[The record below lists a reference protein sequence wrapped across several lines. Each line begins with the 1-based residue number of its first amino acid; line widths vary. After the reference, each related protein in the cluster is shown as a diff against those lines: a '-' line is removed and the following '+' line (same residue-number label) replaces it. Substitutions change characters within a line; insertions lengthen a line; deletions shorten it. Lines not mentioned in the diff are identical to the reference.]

1 MIDRITA
8 LEVETLGGFAVRR
21 DQELLSGGGWGRRK
35 VVDLFK
41 LLLSAEQ
48 HRLHREQVQDI
59 LWPDSSL
66 EQAANSFGKTLYLLR
81 RALEPDL
88 AAGKG
93 STSQYISL
101 DHDILMLIPDA
112 LTIDADIF
120 EGSTRQLQARLRN
133 RAEQESANQNAE
145 LLDAF
150 DRVLALYKGD
160 YLPENFYDDWTQK
173 RRDRLHR
180 AYSWLLESAS
190 ELAIASGEG
199 QRACE

>member
-1 MIDRITA
+1 MHKPLAATCEVSRMREGITT
-8 LEVETLGGFAVRR
+8 LEVATLGRFAARR
-21 DQELLSGGGWGRRK
+21 NQELLSGGSWSRRK

-41 LLLSAEQ
+41 LLISADQ

-93 STSQYISL
+93 GASLYLAL
-101 DHDILMLIPDA
+101 DHDALTLVPDA
-112 LTIDADIF
+112 MTIDADVF
-120 EGSTRQLQARLRN
+120 EAHIKQLGATLRN
-133 RAEQESANQNAE
+133 RTGQESADEQLE
-145 LLDAF
+145 LLETIDQ
-150 DRVLALYKGD
+150 VLSLYKGA
-160 YLPENFYDDWTQK
+160 YLPENLYDDWSQK

-180 AYSWLLESAS
+180 AYSWLLEHAS
-190 ELAIASGEG
+190 D
-199 QRACE
+199 